1 MMFLNQPVP
10 YLKLGDLIRIIA
22 PAKAIEAEFVA
33 FAQEFLEKN
42 GFRVL
47 VGAHTLGRWNYL
59 SGTDAERMSDM
70 QEALD
75 DPECKAILCAR
86 GGYGSVRILEKLNWA
101 GFLREPKWLV
111 GFSDITFF
119 HNHIQ
124 SCDLPSIHATMPLNF
139 KENTEESL
147 NSLVDVLTGKPR
159 VYQYQAEDGYFK
171 PGQAEGTL
179 VGGNLAVLHA
189 LMGTPKQPE
198 FRGAILFI
206 EDIGEYLYAIDRM
219 LHSLELAGVFD
230 KISGLIIGG
239 MTNISDT
246 NPPLGF
252 TLEEIIKEKTW
263 YRSFPVCMNFPAGH
277 IDDNRALVFGE
288 MAKLEVG
295 EDVIFRQG

>member
-1 MMFLNQPVP
+1 MSNEIKFLQPN
-10 YLKLGDLIRIIA
+10 DLIRIIA
-22 PAKAIEAEFVA
+22 PAKAIDAEFVE
-33 FAQEFLEKN
+33 FAKNDLEN
-42 GFRVL
+42 RGFQVKI
-47 VGAHTLGRWNYL
+47 GAHTLGRWNYL
-59 SGTDAERMSDM
+59 SSTDAERMADM

-101 GFLREPKWLV
+101 GFLREPKWLI

-139 KENTEESL
+139 KENTKESL
-147 NSLVDVLTGKPR
+147 SSLVDALTGKPR
-159 VYQYQAEDGYFK
+159 VYEYQAENGYFK
-171 PGQAEGTL
+171 KGTAEGKL

-206 EDIGEYLYAIDRM
+206 EDIGEHLYAIDRM

-230 KISGLIIGG
+230 KISGLIVGG

-295 EDVIFRQG
+295 EKVVFRQGVE